1 MKGILD
7 SETKERQASID
18 KLNADLRSASKL
30 LGDQVAKEAEE
41 RCANHA
47 DVVKLANTVKA
58 LTEQESAERRASQDD
73 MRKRHKQLAELVE
86 SEKSNRDLHCT
97 KLDNQLHIHGKNHDR
112 EKEARIR
119 DHDVLK
125 SHLTSMEDR
134 LAHEMHEMQS
144 IHENNLRKAIES
156 TNRSH
161 DDLRSALDVHVSATA
176 VNAKETDSVVKMLQ
190 QQLEQEVKVRA
201 AESAQASAA
210 IQDAYEKMQLD
221 TGKLQKVVGDH
232 GDKIKGL
239 LESLVTE
246 GKNRTD
252 SVDNL
257 SKNLSGLLE
266 SLEKEKVER
275 ENNDNNIKLQLNTA
289 KQELLEEKE
298 ERGNDCGALK
308 RFVQN
313 LEAQV
318 SSHLEE
324 LRMSHE
330 TEVSRNNA
338 AHEKVEQAHR
348 DLKNGLEQHGVLHE
362 ETTQELNR
370 AIVGLKKMSEQETK
384 AREADSLKTA
394 TALDTLTGQLEDEA
408 TKSAKMTSDLTD
420 KLKRVADELSVEVQG
435 RMTRDETSSK
445 QLQGL
450 DLALQSERV
459 DRERGDA
466 ALRAQIQNC
475 ETDLEKEKESRLN
488 DTAETRRGV
497 QSLEGSL
504 SQHLEDTRMS
514 IETEVGKRTAGDER
528 IEKKLNELKLAV
540 DTHEQSRTQ
549 VETEL
554 EKALKVLRAGLDAEV
569 QLREDAVA

>member
-201 AESAQASAA
+201 AESVQASAA

-232 GDKIKGL
+232 GDKIK
-239 LESLVTE
+239 
-246 GKNRTD
+246 
-252 SVDNL
+252 
-257 SKNLSGLLE
+257 GLLE

-348 DLKNGLEQHGVLHE
+348 DLKNGLEQHGTRHE
-362 ETTQELNR
+362 ETTQELPR
-370 AIVGLKKMSEQETK
+370 AIQSLKKMAEQETK

-504 SQHLEDTRMS
+504 SQHLEDTR
-514 IETEVGKRTAGDER
+514 
-528 IEKKLNELKLAV
+528 
-540 DTHEQSRTQ
+540 
-549 VETEL
+549 
-554 EKALKVLRAGLDAEV
+554 
-569 QLREDAVA
+569 